1 MIVSEARTS
10 LTPVAYY
17 RLRYSQ
23 GLVMFP
29 LGVFLWK
36 EEHHI
41 MYNKRIWQWAA
52 TYFAGN
58 KVEIDH
64 VTESGKSKK
73 IVFTQTTYA
82 VAVFLAN
89 EFADWET
96 GEEVWASQGNVAE
109 ALGLSRPAVN
119 DAFTILQALDMMKMI
134 KSQEERGGKSN
145 LYNLTMPGTLS
156 QEVLT
161 ELTPGVKLGYTTCK
175 VSLHH
180 VLSEFTQTT
189 KRTTKLTTKRKTK
202 EIKEIIEVK
211 EKDNNPGKAGA
222 PKINLNNDDILLDP
236 QRVKSEGVRN
246 EVTNTKKE
254 IYILD
259 SNTDVKEETR
269 NQRCK
274 ESLHVNPMKASGQP
288 TFQEVMERRAE
299 MLKNKPKVEKV
310 VEESSFTW

>member
-1 MIVSEARTS
+1 MERS
-10 LTPVAYY
+10 LD
-17 RLRYSQ
+17 
-23 GLVMFP
+23 
-29 LGVFLWK
+29 
-36 EEHHI
+36 I

-89 EFADWET
+89 EHADWET

-145 LYNLTMPGTLS
+145 LYNLTMPGRLS

-161 ELTPGVKLGYTTCK
+161 ELTPGVKLSYTTCK

-180 VLSEFTQTT
+180 VLTEFTQTT
-189 KRTTKLTTKRKTK
+189 KRTTNLTTKVKTK
-202 EIKEIIEVK
+202 KIKEVK
-211 EKDNNPGKAGA
+211 DDKSEDNNPGKAGA
-222 PKINLNNDDILLDP
+222 PKINLINDDILLDS
-236 QRVKSEGVRN
+236 QRVKVEGVSD
-246 EVTNTKKE
+246 EVTNTKE
-254 IYILD
+254 ENNILD
-259 SNTDVKEETR
+259 SILDSRGETG
-269 NQRCK
+269 NQTCK
-274 ESLHVNPMKASGQP
+274 DSLHVNPMKASGQP
-288 TFQEVMERRAE
+288 TFKEVMARRAE
-299 MLKNKPKVEKV
+299 AMKNKPKVEKV